1 MTVAA
6 EHATIANRV
15 DTLLREITA
24 APTVVRAR
32 ERADE
37 LARTL
42 VELYGEALER
52 VLTIVHDNAEA
63 RTEPIF
69 AALCEDRFV
78 ESLLVLHDLH
88 PLSLE
93 DRVRAAL
100 DSVRPYLESHA
111 GGIEVIAVADGVA
124 HLRLEGTCDGCPSS
138 AATVKLAVERAI
150 LDRIHEVTEVR
161 VENVTPAREATS
173 AMPATTLR
181 LESDWIALEDEPAL
195 ARDGVVHL
203 TIAAT
208 PVVLV
213 AEREKIF
220 AYRDRCPSCTK
231 TFDDAIFARPY
242 LWCSSCG
249 RGYDVVHGGRAED
262 DETLFAEPF
271 PLVREG
277 ARVRVAIPLGA

>member
-1 MTVAA
+1 MALAA
-6 EHATIANRV
+6 DHATIANRV
-15 DTLLREITA
+15 DTLLREIAA
-24 APTVVRAR
+24 APTVERAR

-42 VELYGEALER
+42 VELYGVALER
-52 VLTIVHDNAEA
+52 VLTIVHDNADA
-63 RTEPIF
+63 RADNIF

-100 DSVRPYLESHA
+100 DAVRPYLESHA
-111 GGIEVIAVADGVA
+111 GGIEVVAVADGVA

-150 LDRIHEVTEVR
+150 LDRIHEVSEVR
-161 VENVTPAREATS
+161 VENVTPPRAAP
-173 AMPATTLR
+173 AATTLR
-181 LESDWIALEDEPAL
+181 LESDWIALDTVPAL
-195 ARDGVVHL
+195 RRDGVVRL
-203 TIAAT
+203 TVAAT
-208 PVVLV
+208 PVVLI
-213 AEREKIF
+213 AEGEQIF
-220 AYRDRCPSCTK
+220 AYRDLCPTCSSS
-231 TFDDAIFARPY
+231 FDDAILAHPF

-249 RGYDVVHGGRAED
+249 RGYDVAHGGRAED
-262 DETLFAEPF
+262 HETLHAEPF
-271 PLVREG
+271 PLVRDG